1 MGASGWRYEVAW
13 EPDVAAALQRLRQD
27 VFASGGYYREDPDG
41 GYLDEMLG
49 GGGRSRMSEAEF
61 EATLDPDDEDRGIN
75 DALREVWRQAQ
86 GGANHAPPSTP
97 EELLAAQP
105 HSGTHS
111 IIDIARGVSP
121 TPAWSTASPLT
132 AEQLTAAFGT
142 LTPSTPQ
149 VRSWLEGYPE
159 GGLRDRWQALYVISY
174 GPDGTPH
181 RLHFAGFSGD

>member
-13 EPDVAAALQRLRQD
+13 EPDVASALHRLRHE
-27 VFASGGYYREDPDG
+27 VFAAGAYYREDSDG

-49 GGGRSRMSEAEF
+49 GGGRSSLSEAEF
-61 EATLDPDDEDRGIN
+61 EATLNPEDEDRGIN
-75 DALREVWRQAQ
+75 DALREVWRAAQA
-86 GGANHAPPSTP
+86 GANHSRPSTP

-111 IIDIARGVSP
+111 IIDIADGVSS

-132 AEQLTAAFGT
+132 AEQLTTIFGT
-142 LTPSTPQ
+142 LTPSTHQ
-149 VRSWLEGYPE
+149 VRTWLERHPE
-159 GGLRDRWQALYVISY
+159 SELRERWQALYVISY
-174 GPDGTPH
+174 GPDGAPQ